1 MAAASVNVNAADVE
15 NGRKSTLTTTA
26 LGSPGHPNG
35 ANTVQRNGTMT
46 SSSLS
51 PETER
56 RIRLL
61 FPPNERDVVRN
72 ALFEQCGNNLPF
84 LDKLDDVQLER
95 FRFAVLK
102 LSEGRLDKLAQAIA
116 LAKTDWRDLLVAA
129 DFADDPHAHLQWF
142 PEGR

>member
-1 MAAASVNVNAADVE
+1 MLATAE
-15 NGRKSTLTTTA
+15 NPYSRRPRV
-26 LGSPGHPNG
+26 GSPGHPNG
-35 ANTVQRNGTMT
+35 TNTVQRNGTLT
-46 SSSLS
+46 SSSLG

-61 FPPNERDVVRN
+61 FPPSERDVVRK
-72 ALFEQCGNNLPF
+72 ALSEQCGNNLPL

-116 LAKTDWRDLLVAA
+116 LAKADWRDLLVAA
-129 DFADDPHAHLQWF
+129 DFADDPRIHLGWL
-142 PEGR
+142 PKGR